1 MPKKKRTKAT
11 RVVLPVFRIFCEG
24 EKTEPLYIKGYINH
38 FHSEKRN
45 ILVVEKTN
53 KNTPVQLVEVAI
65 EAKKSGNTNDIVWVV
80 FDREAVSKYSHE
92 LHAQARQKAD
102 ANGIEIA
109 FSNVC
114 FEYWILLHF
123 NFTAASYSSC
133 ANLLKESNLKSDIKT
148 IEIND
153 YDKGLVILFD
163 KLKEKVPTA
172 IKNAKKLKNQVIK
185 SATSGNLTPHKIN
198 PYIDVHELFID
209 MGNFINGEASIRA

>member
-1 MPKKKRTKAT
+1 MPRKKATKAT
-11 RVVLPVFRIFCEG
+11 RAVLPVFRIFCEG

-65 EAKKSGNTNDIVWVV
+65 EAKKNGNTDDIVWVV

-102 ANGIEIA
+102 SNGIEIA

-123 NFTAASYSSC
+123 KFTAACYSSC
-133 ANLLKESNLKSDIKT
+133 GNLLKDSSLKADIKT
-148 IEIND
+148 VGIND
-153 YDKGLVILFD
+153 YDKGLAILFD

-172 IKNAKKLKNQVIK
+172 IKNSEKLKNQVTKTAIH
-185 SATSGNLTPHKIN
+185 GNVIPHKIN

-209 MGNFINGEASIRA
+209 MGNFIKGEPSIRA